1 VCISKPPAAVIEDIC
16 QAIMQDDAVDQTV
29 ILCRACDMAVRKR
42 ALPTGVRALCPRCHT
57 NLYDTP
63 YCSINGMLAL
73 CVAALTFYLPANLF
87 PVLELHFLG
96 SVRTASVIEGAM
108 AVMSLGYWVVGIAVL
123 TAAVVAPGILLLSIF
138 AQILLIKSGLKPGWQ
153 RTLYE
158 WLLEQHG
165 LLSQLTMLEIYVIS
179 FLVSAFQ
186 LADFSDIYFGI
197 GTFCFTMLFLVTLF
211 LQREYNLEH
220 MWSYLDV

>member
-1 VCISKPPAAVIEDIC
+1 
-16 QAIMQDDAVDQTV
+16 MQDDAVDQTV

-42 ALPTGVRALCPRCHT
+42 ALPSGVRALCPRCHT
-57 NLYDTP
+57 ALYDTP

-73 CVAALTFYLPANLF
+73 CVAALAFYLPANLF

-96 SVRTASVIEGAM
+96 SVRTASVVEGAM
-108 AVMSLGYWVVGIAVL
+108 AVMALGYWVVGVAVL
-123 TAAVVAPGILLLSIF
+123 TAAVIAPGILLLSILG
-138 AQILLIKSGLKPGWQ
+138 QILLIKAGLKQGWQ
-153 RTLYE
+153 RTTYE

-186 LADFSDIYFGI
+186 LADFSDIYFGV